1 MKKRCV
7 ARNAAALILA
17 LIVMTACSN
26 AVKEERIAEPLPEYS
41 QVNAI
46 ESTVGGNSEAFSIR
60 DGRLYNIATGTDEL
74 TGMVRSTEG
83 DIIAQLVR
91 IGSGQNVDNNLIKI
105 YRNGKMMVVDSF
117 FSASDIKLNGSGK
130 RLAYRSYNK
139 DSLDSVQKLK
149 IFNLETRK
157 TEEINSNVRVSGSV
171 YCWIDD
177 DNLLYYG
184 TDQEKG
190 GKAKIYKYNAATVT
204 EEVYLEDLSGFCMY
218 ITPAAGGAVYF
229 ESTVDKANLC
239 FAGAD
244 GGKKIITSE
253 LSELYDAE
261 YNPATK
267 ELYLAGVKAGE
278 NTGALYKVNLEAG
291 SALQRISYDFPKV
304 VGATSTLAADSGGR
318 IYFTGLLEG
327 RNAGEMDVFAYDH
340 TSGTV
345 SILSAES
352 GYYRLY

>member
-1 MKKRCV
+1 MKKKCL

-26 AVKEERIAEPLPEYS
+26 AAKEEKIAEPLPEYS
-41 QVNAI
+41 RITAI
-46 ESTVGGNSEAFSIR
+46 ESTVSGYSEAFSLR
-60 DGRLYNIATGTDEL
+60 GGRLYEIGSKIEDI
-74 TGMVRSTEG
+74 TGMARSTEG
-83 DIIAQLVR
+83 DVIAQLVKT
-91 IGSGQNVDNNLIKI
+91 GNGKNLDKNVIKM
-105 YRNGKMMVVDSF
+105 YRNGKMMVADSF

-149 IFNLETRK
+149 IFNIETGK
-157 TEEINSNVRVSGSV
+157 SEEIKSNVRVSGSV

-184 TDQEKG
+184 TDQETG
-190 GKAKIYKYNAATVT
+190 GKAKIYKYNAATAT
-204 EEVYLEDLSGFCMY
+204 EEVYLEDLDGFCMY
-218 ITPAAGGAVYF
+218 IMSVVGGIVYF
-229 ESTVDKANLC
+229 ESTGTEAGLC
-239 FAGAD
+239 FADAA

-253 LSELYDAE
+253 MSELYDAE

-267 ELYLAGVKAGE
+267 EIYLAGVKAGE

-291 SALQRISYDFPKV
+291 SGVQRISYDFPRV
-304 VGATSTLAADSGGR
+304 VGAATTLAADIDGDL
-318 IYFTGLLEG
+318 YFTGLLEG

-345 SILSAES
+345 SVLSAES
-352 GYYRLY
+352 GYYKLY

>member
-7 ARNAAALILA
+7 ARNVAALILA

-41 QVNAI
+41 QITAI

-60 DGRLYNIATGTDEL
+60 NGRLYNIATGTDEL
-74 TGMVRSTEG
+74 MGMVRSTEG
-83 DIIAQLVR
+83 DIIAQIAR
-91 IGSGQNVDNNLIKI
+91 IDSGQNVDNNLIKI

-184 TDQEKG
+184 TDQETG
-190 GKAKIYKYNAATVT
+190 GKAKIYKYNAATAT

-218 ITPAAGGAVYF
+218 IMPAAGGVVYF
-229 ESTVDKANLC
+229 ESTADQANLC
-239 FAGAD
+239 FAGVD

-291 SALQRISYDFPKV
+291 YALQRISYDFPKV
-304 VGATSTLAADSGGR
+304 VGATSTLAADSGGY

>member
-7 ARNAAALILA
+7 ARNVAALILA
-17 LIVMTACSN
+17 LVVMTACSN

-41 QVNAI
+41 QVTAI
-46 ESTVGGNSEAFSIR
+46 ESTVNGYSEAFSIR
-60 DGRLYNIATGTDEL
+60 DGSLYKIAARTDDI
-74 TGMVRSTEG
+74 TGMARSTEG

-149 IFNLETRK
+149 IFNLETGK
-157 TEEINSNVRVSGSV
+157 AEEIKSNVRVSGSV

-184 TDQEKG
+184 TDQETG
-190 GKAKIYKYNAATVT
+190 GKAKIYKYNTATSVQ
-204 EEVYLEDLSGFCMY
+204 EVYLEDLNGFCMY
-218 ITPAAGGAVYF
+218 IMPAVGGVVYF
-229 ESTVDKANLC
+229 ESTADQANLC

-253 LSELYDAE
+253 LSALYDAE
-261 YNPATK
+261 YNPTTK

-291 SALQRISYDFPKV
+291 SGVQRISYDFPKV
-304 VGATSTLAADSGGR
+304 VEPTATLAADSGGY

-345 SILSAES
+345 SVLSAES

>member
-7 ARNAAALILA
+7 ARNVVALFLA

-26 AVKEERIAEPLPEYS
+26 TVKEENIAQPLPKYTK
-41 QVNAI
+41 VTAI
-46 ESTVGGNSEAFSIR
+46 KSTVSGYSDAFSVR
-60 DGRLYNIATGTDEL
+60 DGHLYNIATKIDDII
-74 TGMVRSTEG
+74 GMAKSTEG
-83 DIIAQLVR
+83 DTIAQLVKT
-91 IGSGQNVDNNLIKI
+91 GSGQNVDKNVIKI

-130 RLAYRSYNK
+130 RLAYRSYSK

-149 IFNLETRK
+149 IFNLETGK
-157 TEEINSNVRVSGSV
+157 SEEINSNVRVSGSV

-184 TDQEKG
+184 TDKEKG
-190 GKAKIYKYNAATVT
+190 GKAKIYKYNAATGT
-204 EEVYLEDLSGFCMY
+204 EKVYREDFSGFCMY
-218 ITPAAGGAVYF
+218 LIPVADGILYL
-229 ESTVDKANLC
+229 ESNGTESNLC

-244 GGKKIITSE
+244 GSKKIITSD

-267 ELYLAGVKAGE
+267 EIYLTGVKAGE
-278 NTGALYKVNLEAG
+278 NAGALYRVNLAEG
-291 SALQRISYDFPKV
+291 SALQRINYDFPKV
-304 VGATSTLAADSGGR
+304 VDSNSTLAIDSSGYL
-318 IYFTGLLEG
+318 YFTGLNEG
-327 RNAGEMDVFAYDH
+327 KSADEMDVFVYDH
-340 TSGTV
+340 TSGAI

-352 GYYRLY
+352 GYYKLY

>member
-7 ARNAAALILA
+7 ARNLAALLLA
-17 LIVMTACSN
+17 LIVMTACSK

-41 QVNAI
+41 QVTAI
-46 ESTVGGNSEAFSIR
+46 ESMVSGYSEAFSVR
-60 DGRLYNIATGTDEL
+60 DGHLYNIAAKTDDITE
-74 TGMVRSTEG
+74 MARSKEG

-91 IGSGQNVDNNLIKI
+91 IGSGQNVDKNVIKI

-130 RLAYRSYNK
+130 RLAYRSYSK

-157 TEEINSNVRVSGSV
+157 AEEINSNVRVSGSV

-184 TDQEKG
+184 TDQKTG
-190 GKAKIYKYNAATVT
+190 GKAKIYKYNAATET
-204 EEVYLEDLSGFCMY
+204 EEVYLEDLSGFCMH
-218 ITPAAGGAVYF
+218 IMPVVGGVVYF
-229 ESTVDKANLC
+229 ESAADQSNLC
-239 FAGAD
+239 FLADD

-253 LSELYDAE
+253 MSELYDAE
-261 YNPATK
+261 YNPATE

-278 NTGALYKVNLEAG
+278 NTGALYRVKLEVG
-291 SALQRISYDFPKV
+291 SKLQRISYDFPKV
-304 VGATSTLAADSGGR
+304 VGSTSTLAIDSNGYL
-318 IYFTGLLEG
+318 YFTGLLEG
-327 RNAGEMDVFAYDH
+327 RNAGEMDVFVYDH
-340 TSGTV
+340 TSGAV

-352 GYYRLY
+352 GYYKLY

>member
-1 MKKRCV
+1 MKKSCV
-7 ARNAAALILA
+7 ARNVAALLLA

-41 QVNAI
+41 QVTAI
-46 ESTVGGNSEAFSIR
+46 ESMVSGYSEAFSVR
-60 DGRLYNIATGTDEL
+60 DGHLYNIATKTDNITE
-74 TGMVRSTEG
+74 MVRSKEG

-91 IGSGQNVDNNLIKI
+91 IESGQNVDKNVIKI

-130 RLAYRSYNK
+130 RLAYRSYSS
-139 DSLDSVQKLK
+139 DSLGSVQKLK

-157 TEEINSNVRVSGSV
+157 AEEINSNVRVSGSV

-184 TDQEKG
+184 TDQKTG
-190 GKAKIYKYNAATVT
+190 GKAKIYKYNAATKT
-204 EEVYLEDLSGFCMY
+204 ELVYLEDLSGFCMH
-218 ITPAAGGAVYF
+218 ILPVVGGVVYF
-229 ESTVDKANLC
+229 ESGADQANLC
-239 FAGAD
+239 FTGAD

-261 YNPATK
+261 YNPVTK
-267 ELYLAGVKAGE
+267 ELYLAGVKTGE
-278 NTGALYKVNLEAG
+278 NTGALYRVNLAVG
-291 SALQRISYDFPKV
+291 SRLQRISYDFPKV
-304 VGATSTLAADSGGR
+304 VEPTATLAADSGGY

-352 GYYRLY
+352 GYYKLY